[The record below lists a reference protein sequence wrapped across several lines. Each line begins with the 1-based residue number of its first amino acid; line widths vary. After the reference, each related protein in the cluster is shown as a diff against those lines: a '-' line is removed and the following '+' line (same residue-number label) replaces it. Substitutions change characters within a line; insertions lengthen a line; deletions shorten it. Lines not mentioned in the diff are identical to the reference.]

1 MFGFV
6 LADLNT
12 LSEQDRKTYQSYYCG
27 LCRAIGE
34 KYGNL
39 SRLTLNFDMT
49 FLVLLLTSYFEEKC
63 EDKIFRC
70 AVHPLK
76 RKCAKMNKYTYYAA
90 DMNILLTYYKLTDDI
105 KDDNSF
111 RAKTFA
117 SMLEG
122 RAREVAKKYPCKEK
136 EIKKCL
142 EDLGKIEGAEVHNP
156 DEASACF
163 GRLMGE
169 IFDVNSNDEKLRNF
183 GFALGKVIYIMDAC
197 VDLKSDL
204 KKCRFNPMVEIPSK
218 NFQQILT
225 ILLSDCAKA
234 YDIMNVEENKSI
246 IENILFS
253 GIWSRFRR
261 AFS

>member
-6 LADLNT
+6 LADLEA

-34 KYGNL
+34 RFGNP

-49 FLVLLLTSYFEEKC
+49 FLVLFLTSYFSQNSEE
-63 EDKIFRC
+63 EDFRC
-70 AVHPLK
+70 AIHPLK

-90 DMNILLTYYKLTDDI
+90 DMNILLTKYKLADDVR
-105 KDDNSF
+105 DDNSLSAKVF
-111 RAKTFA
+111 ARA
-117 SMLEG
+117 LEG
-122 RAREVAKKYPCKEK
+122 GVTEVQKRYPQKDA
-136 EIKKCL
+136 EIKRCL
-142 EDLGKIEGAEVHNP
+142 DDLYKIEAAEVHNP

-169 IFDVNSNDEKLRNF
+169 IFDVDSNDEKLRSF

-204 KKCRFNPMVEIPSK
+204 RKCHFNPMVEIPSK

-225 ILLSDCAKA
+225 ILLSDCTEA
-234 YDIMNVEENKSI
+234 YDIMNIEENKNI